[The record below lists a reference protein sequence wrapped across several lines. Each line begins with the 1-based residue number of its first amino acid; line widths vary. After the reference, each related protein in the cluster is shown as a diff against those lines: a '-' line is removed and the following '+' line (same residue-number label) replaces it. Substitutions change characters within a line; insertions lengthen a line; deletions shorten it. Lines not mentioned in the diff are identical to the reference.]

1 MLSLI
6 TWFVKKGDLT
16 VKTVD
21 ILEYLL
27 KNAFIDNA
35 AGITQSEAFIGVIPR
50 LNLKK

>member
-1 MLSLI
+1 MSLI
-6 TWFVKKGDLT
+6 TWFVKMADLT

-27 KNAFIDNA
+27 RNVFIDNA
-35 AGITQSEAFIGVIPR
+35 AGIKLSEAFTGVIPR